1 MSDRDFRN
9 DEEQIK
15 KDLERLKGLVEKQSA

>member
-15 KDLERLKGLVEKQSA
+15 ADLEKLKALIEKEVS